1 MEMAHIRKRNGKW
14 IAEIRKKD
22 FKKIQKTFLKKSNA
36 TNWVQEIEY
45 QMDKN
50 QYEDFS
56 DSSKFT
62 LGDLIKK
69 YRDEITINKKGVR
82 EEKYKLNLL
91 LRNKISKCRLLEI
104 KTNHIYDFKKEI
116 MQNRKASTVNKY
128 LHYIYTIWET
138 AKYEWGM
145 TLPPRNPVS
154 LVKREKVKTRID
166 RILTF
171 QEYQS
176 LINASKKSNLPYLA
190 DIIEFAYIT
199 AMRFGEITKLGIV
212 DIDFQNQLAKL
223 RDTKNGEDRIV
234 PLNDRAIE
242 ICLRYRFRMKLFDI
256 KRDKFRHYFEQAC
269 RKAEVKG
276 FRFHDLRACAITN
289 LFLKGWSI
297 AEVSVVS
304 GHKSWSELKRYTRI
318 KPLQLVEK
326 LNKF

>member
-36 TNWVQEIEY
+36 NNWVQEIEY
-45 QMDKN
+45 QMDKK
-50 QYEDFS
+50 QYQDFS

-62 LGDLIKK
+62 LGDLITK
-69 YRDEITINKKGVR
+69 YRDEITINKKGVTQ
-82 EEKYKLNLL
+82 ETYKLNFL
-91 LRNKISKCRLLEI
+91 LRNKVSKCRLLELQT
-104 KTNHIYDFKKEI
+104 KQIYDFKKEI
-116 MQNRKASTVNKY
+116 MQNRKASTINKY

-145 TLPPRNPVS
+145 TLPARNPVS

-166 RILTF
+166 RILTT
-171 QEYQS
+171 QEYYN
-176 LINASKKSNLPYLA
+176 LINASKKSNLSNLA

-199 AMRFGEITKLGIV
+199 AMRFGEITKLEV
-212 DIDFQNQLAKL
+212 TDIDFQNKLAKL

-234 PLNDRAIE
+234 PLTDRAIE
-242 ICLRYRFRMKLFDI
+242 ICLRYRFRNKLFDI

-269 RKAEVKG
+269 SRASVKN

-289 LFLKGWSI
+289 LFLRGWSI

-304 GHKSWSELKRYTRI
+304 GHKTWSELKRYTRI
-318 KPLQLVEK
+318 KPSQLVDK
-326 LNKF
+326 LNNA

>member
-1 MEMAHIRKRNGKW
+1 
-14 IAEIRKKD
+14 
-22 FKKIQKTFLKKSNA
+22 
-36 TNWVQEIEY
+36 
-45 QMDKN
+45 MDKN

-82 EEKYKLNLL
+82 EEQYKLNLL

-116 MQNRKASTVNKY
+116 IQNRKASTVNKY

-145 TLPPRNPVS
+145 TLPARNPVA

-199 AMRFGEITKLGIV
+199 AMRFGEITKLEV
-212 DIDFQNQLAKL
+212 SDIDFQNKLANL
-223 RDTKNGEDRIV
+223 RDTKNGEDRVV
-234 PLNDRAIE
+234 PLNNRAVE
-242 ICLRYRFRMKLFDI
+242 ICLRYRFRKKLFDI

-326 LNKF
+326 LNKA

>member
-22 FKKIQKTFLKKSNA
+22 FKKIQKTFLRKSNA
-36 TNWVQEIEY
+36 TNWAKEIEY
-45 QMDKN
+45 LMDKN
-50 QYEDFS
+50 QYQDYG
-56 DSSKFT
+56 DSSRFT
-62 LGDLIKK
+62 LGDLIRK
-69 YRDEITINKKGVR
+69 YRDEIAINKKGFR
-82 EEKYKLNLL
+82 EETYKLNLI
-91 LRNKISKCRLLEI
+91 LRYKIVKCRLLEL

-145 TLPPRNPVS
+145 TLPARNPVS

-166 RILTF
+166 RILTP

-199 AMRFGEITKLGIV
+199 AMRFGEITKLEII
-212 DIDFQNQLAKL
+212 DIDFENKLAKL
-223 RDTKNGEDRIV
+223 RDTKNGEDRVV
-234 PLNDRAIE
+234 PLNDRAVE
-242 ICLRYRFRMKLFDI
+242 ICLRFRFRNKLFDI
-256 KRDKFRHYFEQAC
+256 KRDRFRHYFEQAC
-269 RKAEVKG
+269 RKAEVKN

-289 LFLKGWSI
+289 LFLRGWTI

-304 GHKSWSELKRYTRI
+304 GHKTWAELKRYTRI

-326 LNKF
+326 LNKA

>member
-22 FKKIQKTFLKKSNA
+22 FKKIQKTFLRKSNA
-36 TNWVQEIEY
+36 TNWAKEIEY

-69 YRDEITINKKGVR
+69 YRDEITINKKGVQ

-116 MQNRKASTVNKY
+116 MKNRKASTVNKY

-154 LVKREKVKTRID
+154 LVKKEKVKTRID

-256 KRDKFRHYFEQAC
+256 KRDKFRHYFEQSC
-269 RKAEVKG
+269 RKAGIKN

-304 GHKSWSELKRYTRI
+304 GHKTWSELKRYTRI

-326 LNKF
+326 LNKA

>member
-36 TNWVQEIEY
+36 NNWVQEIEY
-45 QMDKN
+45 QMDKK
-50 QYEDFS
+50 QYQDFS

-62 LGDLIKK
+62 LGDLITK
-69 YRDEITINKKGVR
+69 YRDEITINKKGVTQ
-82 EEKYKLNLL
+82 ETYKLNFL
-91 LRNKISKCRLLEI
+91 LRNKVSKCRLLELQT
-104 KTNHIYDFKKEI
+104 KQIYDFKKEI
-116 MQNRKASTVNKY
+116 MQNRKASTINKY

-145 TLPPRNPVS
+145 TLPARNPVA

-166 RILTF
+166 RILTT
-171 QEYQS
+171 QEYYN
-176 LINASKKSNLPYLA
+176 LINASKKSNLSNLA

-199 AMRFGEITKLGIV
+199 AMRFGEITKLEV
-212 DIDFQNQLAKL
+212 TDIDFQNKLAKL

-234 PLNDRAIE
+234 PLTDRAIE
-242 ICLRYRFRMKLFDI
+242 ICLRYRFRNKLFDI

-269 RKAEVKG
+269 SRASVKN

-289 LFLKGWSI
+289 LFLRGWSI

-304 GHKSWSELKRYTRI
+304 GHKTWSELKRYTRI
-318 KPLQLVEK
+318 KPSQLVEK
-326 LNKF
+326 LNKA

>member
-1 MEMAHIRKRNGKW
+1 MGMAYIRKRNGKW

-36 TNWVQEIEY
+36 NNWVQEIEY
-45 QMDKN
+45 QMDKK
-50 QYEDFS
+50 QYQDFS

-62 LGDLIKK
+62 LGDLIIK
-69 YRDEITINKKGVR
+69 YRDEVTINKKGAR
-82 EEKYKLNLL
+82 EETYKLNFL
-91 LRNKISKCRLLEI
+91 LRNKIAECRLLELET
-104 KTNHIYDFKKEI
+104 KQIYDFKKTI
-116 MQNRKASTVNKY
+116 MQNKKASTVNKY

-145 TLPPRNPVS
+145 TLPARNPVS

-166 RILTF
+166 RILTP

-176 LINASKKSNLPYLA
+176 LINTSKKSNLPYLA
-190 DIIEFAYIT
+190 DIIEFAYVT
-199 AMRFGEITKLGIV
+199 AMRFGEITKLEV
-212 DIDFQNQLAKL
+212 RDIDFQNKLAKL
-223 RDTKNGEDRIV
+223 RDTKNGEDRVV
-234 PLNDRAIE
+234 PLNDRAVE
-242 ICLRYRFRMKLFDI
+242 ICLRFRFRNKLFDI
-256 KRDKFRHYFEQAC
+256 KRDRFRHYFEQAC

-289 LFLKGWSI
+289 LFLRGWSI

-326 LNKF
+326 LNKA

>member
-69 YRDEITINKKGVR
+69 YRDEITINKKGVQ
-82 EEKYKLNLL
+82 EEKYKLNFL

-116 MQNRKASTVNKY
+116 KQNRKASTVNKY

-145 TLPPRNPVS
+145 TLPARNPVS

-166 RILTF
+166 RILTP
-171 QEYQS
+171 QEYQN

-199 AMRFGEITKLGIV
+199 AMRFGEITKLEV
-212 DIDFQNQLAKL
+212 RDIDFQNKLAKL

-234 PLNDRAIE
+234 PLTDRAIE
-242 ICLRYRFRMKLFDI
+242 ICLRYRFRNKLFDI

-269 RKAEVKG
+269 RKASIKD

-289 LFLKGWSI
+289 LFLRGWSI

-304 GHKSWSELKRYTRI
+304 GHKTWSELKRYTRI
-318 KPLQLVEK
+318 KPSQLVEK
-326 LNKF
+326 LNKY